1 VGCIVEIIDSSNS
14 NFSSHWD
21 SICEKAEI
29 NPIFGS
35 TFFSFYTEYLGF
47 HFKSDHRLLVLD
59 NNKPILALSMTKTN
73 SDKLEFNF
81 FEKPLTLFSH
91 LSSSQVDLEV
101 ALSLLFREFDQL
113 IPNNFFNNS
122 TLEYRYSEYF
132 DDKGVTSFGKKCIEL
147 SSVVL
152 PVFEQYVPLNG
163 ELTSIESC
171 FSKSVKTAIKDS
183 IKRDLRVNIYNSD
196 SNQSD
201 SLIAFGELRRLHF
214 ESAQRSTRSNSTWDI
229 QYNLILQ
236 DESFLITISDAS
248 EVLGAA
254 LFYNNK
260 ATAYYAVSARKS
272 EIKFS
277 VSHALIYEGIKYSK
291 KIGLKRLYM
300 GTQFS
305 NKIGDSNKKIDSI
318 ENFKSFFGGV
328 YIYGFLAKR

>member
-1 VGCIVEIIDSSNS
+1 MEIINSSNS
-14 NFSSHWD
+14 NFNSHWD
-21 SICEKAEI
+21 SICEKTEI

-35 TFFSFYTEYLGF
+35 PFFSFYTEYLGI
-47 HFKSDHRLLVLD
+47 HFESDHRLLVLD
-59 NNKPILALSMTKTN
+59 NDKPILALAMTKT
-73 SDKLEFNF
+73 SSEKLEFNF

-91 LSSSQVDLEV
+91 ISSSQVDLDV
-101 ALSLLFREFDQL
+101 AFSLLFREFDQF
-113 IPNNFFNNS
+113 IPNNFFSNS

-132 DDKGVTSFGKKCIEL
+132 DGKGVTSFGKKCIEL
-147 SSVVL
+147 SSIVL
-152 PVFEQYVPLNG
+152 PVFEQYIPLNE

-183 IKRDLRVNIYNSD
+183 IKRELGVNIYNSD
-196 SNQSD
+196 SNHSD
-201 SLIAFGELRRLHF
+201 TLKAFGELRRLHF
-214 ESAQRSTRSNSTWDI
+214 ESAGRTTRSNSTWDI

-236 DESFLITISDAS
+236 GESFLITISDDS

-277 VSHALIYEGIKYSK
+277 VSHVLVYEGIKHSK

-305 NKIGDSNKKIDSI
+305 NKIIESDKKIDSI

>member
-35 TFFSFYTEYLGF
+35 PFFSFYTEYLGF
-47 HFKSDHRLLVLD
+47 HFESDHRLLVLD
-59 NNKPILALSMTKTN
+59 NNKPILALAMINTN
-73 SDKLEFNF
+73 SEKLEFNF

-91 LSSSQVDLEV
+91 LNSSQVDLDV
-101 ALSLLFREFDQL
+101 ALSLLLREFDQF

-122 TLEYRYSEYF
+122 ILEYRYSEYF

-183 IKRDLRVNIYNSD
+183 IKRDLGVNIYNSD

-201 SLIAFGELRRLHF
+201 MLKAFGELRRLHF
-214 ESAQRSTRSNSTWDI
+214 ESARRTTRSDSTWDI
-229 QYNLILQ
+229 QHNLILQ
-236 DESFLITISDAS
+236 GKSFLITISDGS

-254 LFYNNK
+254 LFYYNK
-260 ATAYYAVSARKS
+260 TTAYYAVSARKS
-272 EIKFS
+272 EIKLS
-277 VSHALIYEGIKYSK
+277 VSHILVYEGIKYLK

-300 GTQFS
+300 GPQFS
-305 NKIGDSNKKIDSI
+305 NKIRNTDKKIDSI

-328 YIYGFLAKR
+328 YSYGFLAKR

>member
-1 VGCIVEIIDSSNS
+1 MEIIDSSNS

-59 NNKPILALSMTKTN
+59 NNKPILALAMTKTN

>member
-1 VGCIVEIIDSSNS
+1 
-14 NFSSHWD
+14 
-21 SICEKAEI
+21 
-29 NPIFGS
+29 
-35 TFFSFYTEYLGF
+35 
-47 HFKSDHRLLVLD
+47 
-59 NNKPILALSMTKTN
+59 
-73 SDKLEFNF
+73 
-81 FEKPLTLFSH
+81 
-91 LSSSQVDLEV
+91 LEV

>member
-1 VGCIVEIIDSSNS
+1 MGCIVEIIDSSNS